1 MAKNKRK
8 SFNLRRYFNVPN
20 FFNIMDLK
28 QFKGKNRF
36 TFVFESS
43 ISSPR
48 LSSIAIVYPSSLAKG
63 TSEILLFLHTGHIC
77 CSERLSLLPVS
88 DL

>member
-8 SFNLRRYFNVPN
+8 SFNLRRYFIVPN

-36 TFVFESS
+36 TFDVLRTLSN
-43 ISSPR
+43 PR
-48 LSSIAIVYPSSLAKG
+48 LPSIAIVYPSSLAKG
-63 TSEILLFLHTGHIC
+63 ASEILLFLHTGHIC